1 MDLYKKRWTVR
12 LFYYSC
18 SHSTGCE
25 LPDRICC
32 IFLQGIKL
40 NITFYMR
47 VRNQKRLNVLTR
59 RSRVFFLANMKIQFF
74 ESDEQLCLLTVLLT

>member
-1 MDLYKKRWTVR
+1 MDLYQKNRWTVR

-47 VRNQKRLNVLTR
+47 VRNDLGRESPIRQFSDTH
-59 RSRVFFLANMKIQFF
+59 IQFNCRF
-74 ESDEQLCLLTVLLT
+74 HMIHSS

>member
-1 MDLYKKRWTVR
+1 MDLYKNRWTVR

-47 VRNQKRLNVLTR
+47 VRNDLGR
-59 RSRVFFLANMKIQFF
+59 
-74 ESDEQLCLLTVLLT
+74 